1 MTIPLV
7 SIVLPTFNRL
17 EYLRAAVESARAQ
30 TLRDWEL
37 IIADD
42 GSGSETM
49 DYLRGLHRP
58 PCIELICLPH
68 TGNPSAVRNVAIR
81 RARGK
86 YVAFLDS
93 DDVWMPEKLALQVEA
108 LRNNAASRWVYTG
121 WSAIDADGTPK
132 RLGAPKPWVPYRGWI
147 TEQLLELEALIATAA
162 VLVERDL
169 LAEVGGFDENL
180 AMFEH
185 YDLWLRLAARSEVE
199 VIDAPLTCLR
209 SHDQHYGMA
218 ALPMA
223 AGRHSM
229 LEKMRGRA
237 LDAHTRALVD
247 RLYARSALRLAK
259 VQANTSRTVA
269 IRTLLCSCTHGVR
282 HAEWWSGAPGVLLKT
297 ALPRAFVALYGRHR
311 RRWPARTGYD
321 TR

>member
-1 MTIPLV
+1 MPLV

-17 EYLRAAVESARAQ
+17 EYLRAAVESVRAQ
-30 TLRDWEL
+30 TLTDWEL

-42 GSGSETM
+42 GSGSETT
-49 DYLRGLHRP
+49 DYLVGLHRP
-58 PCIELICLPH
+58 PRTEVICLPH

-81 RARGK
+81 HARGK

-108 LRNNAASRWVYTG
+108 LRSSAASRWVYTG
-121 WSAIDADGTPK
+121 WSAIGADGKP
-132 RLGAPKPWVPYRGWI
+132 RALRAPRPWVPYRGWI

-169 LAEVGGFDENL
+169 LAEVGEFDENL

-223 AGRHSM
+223 VGRHSM
-229 LEKMRGRA
+229 LEKMRRRA
-237 LDAHTRALVD
+237 IDARTRALVD
-247 RLYARSALRLAK
+247 RLYAQSALRLAR
-259 VQANTSRTVA
+259 VQADTSRAVA
-269 IRTLLCSCTHGVR
+269 IRTFFTSCTHGLR
-282 HAEWWSGAPGVLLKT
+282 HGRWWSGAPGVLLKT
-297 ALPRAFVALYGRHR
+297 ALPRAFVALYGRQR
-311 RRWPARTGYD
+311 RRRPARTGYE
-321 TR
+321 TE